1 MAPRRGR
8 RRALTLVKTPPA
20 PRYFTKDSDHVFN
33 RCSLELA
40 RVLGRQAAREFFMR
54 TNQQRGR

>member
-20 PRYFTKDSDHVFN
+20 PRYFTKDSDRVFD

-40 RVLGRQAAREFFMR
+40 RVLGRQAAREFHAR
-54 TNQQRGR
+54 LQERQRS

>member
-8 RRALTLVKTPPA
+8 RRALRVVKFV
-20 PRYFTKDSDHVFN
+20 PRYFTKESDRVFD

-40 RVLGRQAAREFFMR
+40 RVLGRQAAREFHAR
-54 TNQQRGR
+54 IAEGRGNE